1 MSRPTQTK
9 SWQKLQEHFREVREL
24 HLRDMFDK
32 DPERFARF
40 SLQAGP
46 VFLDY
51 SKNRIDAQGL
61 ELLFGLA
68 REMGLPEKMQAMFT
82 GERINATENRSV
94 LHVALRNRSRQPIY
108 VQGQD
113 VMPEVNQVLD
123 RMGSFVDRVRQGKWL
138 GFTGQ
143 PVQDVVNLGI
153 GGSDLGPRMATKAL
167 SAYSGADL
175 RVHFVS
181 NVDPAHLE
189 NTLEGLDP
197 ETTLFIVASKSFSTQ
212 ETMFNAARA
221 RQWFLQSAVHQEH
234 VRKHFVAVST
244 NSPKVREFGI
254 DPENMFGFW
263 DWVGG
268 RFSLWSAIGLPIAL
282 AIGMDRFLEL
292 LHGAHDMDQ
301 HFKEAPLEENLPVI
315 MGLLSVWYSD
325 FFQAETHAVLPY
337 SQYLEDLPAYLQQGE
352 MESNGKRITLDAEVV
367 DYPTGPVIWG
377 APGTN
382 GQHAFF
388 QLLHQGT
395 RLVPCDFIAFA
406 RQPGH
411 DAQQHRLLLA
421 NFLAQTEALMQGKG
435 EAEVR
440 EEMQAQGK
448 GEEEIQAILPHRVFP
463 GNRPSNSI
471 LLPELSPRTL
481 GALVA
486 LYEHKIFVQGAI
498 WNINSFDQ
506 WGVELGK
513 QLAKR
518 IEPELED
525 SSLVQGHDP
534 STRGLINTWK
544 QMYWS

>member
-352 MESNGKRITLDAEVV
+352 MESNGKRITLDAELV